1 MDLKVRTKISLQRN
15 NVKHSLNPIQEETVV
30 LFMIQPWQ
38 RKVKMW
44 LRHLRDVQEQTMGNM
59 SEITV
64 RETSE
69 FFQTR

>member
-1 MDLKVRTKISLQRN
+1 MDLKLRTKISLQIN

-30 LFMIQPWQ
+30 PFMIQPWQ

-59 SEITV
+59 NEITV